1 MIKLLSPEVILSFK
15 NKVDKS
21 NKELDQLFESINSS
35 FISSTNKNEKYKNIK
50 FINHF
55 KKSTNK
61 WKKSIEDKGSV
72 KLLVKNNVNKLSDD
86 NFDKISE
93 ELIFNLKINNYE
105 SLIILANELFN
116 SVIMHPVYINNYIN
130 LIKKIYYVTSDHWN
144 YEGKSL
150 IDLLIIMSQI
160 KYFMDY
166 RKLDEIE
173 DNLDNTFTETVQFI
187 ELDGLDEKELKI
199 VNKSMKISNIKFIVQ
214 MYLNN
219 FLDSNIMSNIV
230 EELINLKTTHSMEA
244 LIEILNMCESND
256 KVINKNFTKLAKLK
270 SSKEFDFR
278 LNFIYGEAL
287 SKYDKKK
294 SNSVKV
300 KKVSPKKPVKKE
312 DSFMIGCENIIEE
325 YIMIEEFEE
334 VYEYLKDS
342 QGNYHDLCKFSDV
355 LIRSIL
361 CSKETDYT
369 KLKSLVKQLMGK
381 KLLKPSN
388 WKKGFN
394 NNIKN
399 FEDIMLDYPKANK
412 NLSKFITYSKKSNII
427 KEDYINELMT
437 KYEISL

>member
-15 NKVDKS
+15 NRVDKS
-21 NKELDQLFESINSS
+21 SKELDQLFESINSS

-72 KLLVKNNVNKLSDD
+72 KLLVKNNVNKLSDN

-144 YEGKSL
+144 YDGKSL

-173 DNLDNTFTETVQFI
+173 DSLDNTFTETVQFI

-214 MYLNN
+214 MYLNK
-219 FLDSNIMSNIV
+219 FLDSKIMDNIIV
-230 EELINLKTTHSMEA
+230 ELINLETTHSIEA
-244 LIEILNMCESND
+244 LIEILNMCENND
-256 KVINKNFTKLAKLK
+256 KIINKNFTKLEKLK

-287 SKYDKKK
+287 CKYDNKK

-300 KKVSPKKPVKKE
+300 KKLSPKQPVKKE

-342 QGNYHDLCKFSDV
+342 KDNYHDLCKFSDV

-361 CSKETDYT
+361 CSKEIDYT

-381 KLLKPSN
+381 KILKPSN

-399 FEDIMLDYPKANK
+399 FQDIMLDYPKANK

-427 KEDYINELMT
+427 KEDYINELIT
-437 KYEISL
+437 KYEVSL

>member
-15 NKVDKS
+15 NRVDKS
-21 NKELDQLFESINSS
+21 SKELDQLFESINSS

-72 KLLVKNNVNKLSDD
+72 KLLVKNNVNKLSDN

-144 YEGKSL
+144 YDGKSL

-173 DNLDNTFTETVQFI
+173 DSLDNTFTETVQFI

-214 MYLNN
+214 MYLNK
-219 FLDSNIMSNIV
+219 FLDSTIMDNIIV
-230 EELINLKTTHSMEA
+230 ELINLETTHSIEA
-244 LIEILNMCESND
+244 LIEILNMCENND
-256 KVINKNFTKLAKLK
+256 KIINKNFTKLEKLK

-287 SKYDKKK
+287 CKYDNKK

-300 KKVSPKKPVKKE
+300 KKLSPKQPVKKE
-312 DSFMIGCENIIEE
+312 DLFMIGCENIIEE

-342 QGNYHDLCKFSDV
+342 QDNYHDLCKFSDV

-361 CSKETDYT
+361 CSKEIDYT

-381 KLLKPSN
+381 KILKPSN

-427 KEDYINELMT
+427 KEDYINELIT
-437 KYEISL
+437 KYEVSL